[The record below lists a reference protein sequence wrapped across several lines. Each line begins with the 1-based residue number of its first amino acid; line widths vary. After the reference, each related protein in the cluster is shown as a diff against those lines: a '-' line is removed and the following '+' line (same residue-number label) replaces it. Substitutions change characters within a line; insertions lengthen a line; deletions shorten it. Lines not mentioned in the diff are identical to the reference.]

1 MEICRR
7 YLSGVV
13 RAGIR
18 TFYPDD
24 PPLFPTFSS
33 LGFHGPT
40 LVSLL
45 LISFA
50 GSSSYSS

>member
-1 MEICRR
+1 MEMCRT
-7 YLSGVV
+7 YLCGLV
-13 RAGIR
+13 RAGFR

-24 PPLFPTFSS
+24 PPLLSTLSS

-45 LISFA
+45 
-50 GSSSYSS
+50 